1 MSLLFCARGN
11 HAFML
16 YMASYFN
23 SFPVQNVSNNMRIF
37 VIALTLL
44 LGLLQYTLW
53 FGKNGVSDYYAV
65 EDEIEFQQQVNAKL
79 QARNNEMFAEIDD
92 LRQGIDAIEERARH
106 ELGLVRDGETFYRI
120 VGEENQ

>member
-1 MSLLFCARGN
+1 
-11 HAFML
+11 
-16 YMASYFN
+16 
-23 SFPVQNVSNNMRIF
+23 MRIF

-44 LGLLQYTLW
+44 FGLLQYTLW
-53 FGKNGVSDYYAV
+53 FGKNGVSYYYAV
-65 EDEIEFQQQVNAKL
+65 EDEIDAQQQVNSKL

-120 VGEENQ
+120 VGEDN